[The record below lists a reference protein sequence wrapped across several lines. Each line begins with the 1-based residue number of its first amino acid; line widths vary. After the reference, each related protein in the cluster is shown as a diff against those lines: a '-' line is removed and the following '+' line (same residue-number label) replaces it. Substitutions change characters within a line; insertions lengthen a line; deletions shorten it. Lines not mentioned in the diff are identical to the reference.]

1 MEFYNV
7 GTIVNTHGIR
17 GEVRVMVTSD
27 FADERFQPGNTVYL
41 FPQGA
46 TSPVAVEIDRHRRHK
61 NFELL
66 TFVGMENINDVEQFK
81 GAAIKVDST
90 QHQELEEGTYYY
102 DQIIGLV
109 VETLA
114 GEELGKIKEIIPT
127 NGAND
132 VWVVQR
138 IGQKDLLLPVIDDV
152 VKEVDLAAQKVTVDL
167 LEGLDD

>member
-1 MEFYNV
+1 M
-7 GTIVNTHGIR
+7 R
-17 GEVRVMVTSD
+17 
-27 FADERFQPGNTVYL
+27 QL
-41 FPQGA
+41 
-46 TSPVAVEIDRHRRHK
+46 K
-61 NFELL
+61 
-66 TFVGMENINDVEQFK
+66 
-81 GAAIKVDST
+81 ST
-90 QHQELEEGTYYY
+90 AQHQELEEGTYYY